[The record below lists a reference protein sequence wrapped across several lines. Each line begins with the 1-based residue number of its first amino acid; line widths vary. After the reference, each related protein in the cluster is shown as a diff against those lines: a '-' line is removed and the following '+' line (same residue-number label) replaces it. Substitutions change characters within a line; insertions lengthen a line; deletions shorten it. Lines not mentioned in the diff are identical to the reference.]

1 MYKDRC
7 VDTCTRMYAYASMRA
22 HTLGCMCH
30 VYRMYGCVCTQV
42 QCAKELAAA
51 HTMSHHH
58 TYYVTSSYILC
69 HIIIHTMYVCT
80 QVQYAKELAAA
91 QQQLVDDCGNLQ
103 LLLKDEK
110 QRREREAQEVIRM
123 STMAKATY

>member
-1 MYKDRC
+1 MCKDRC

-30 VYRMYGCVCTQV
+30 VHRMYGC
-42 QCAKELAAA
+42 
-51 HTMSHHH
+51 
-58 TYYVTSSYILC
+58 
-69 HIIIHTMYVCT
+69 VCT

-123 STMAKATY
+123 STMAKSTY